1 MVFMQKFGGR
11 GVPAER
17 CCSECGVNLKTVRN
31 VLHMYTENAFT
42 NGWRELWTMSLNGRS
57 IDPS

>member
-42 NGWRELWTMSLNGRS
+42 NGWRELSNGRS